1 MAAIPNLSISSEKV
15 CFIILKAREFDVK
28 DIVTEPDPASN
39 PTDDREVAVLED
51 HADDPVFMELV
62 SFIGALSEDERVD
75 LVALAWL
82 GRGDGSLDDWPEL
95 REEAA
100 RTHTRRT
107 ARYLLGMPLI
117 ADFLEEGLA
126 QFGRTCRD

>member
-1 MAAIPNLSISSEKV
+1 MAAIPSLSISSEKV
-15 CFIILKAREFDVK
+15 CFIILKAREFDAK

-51 HADDPVFMELV
+51 HADDPVFIELT

-82 GRGDGSLDDWPEL
+82 GRGDGSLDDWSEL

-100 RTHTRRT
+100 RMHTRRT
-107 ARYLLGMPLI
+107 ARYLLGIPLI
-117 ADFLEEGLA
+117 ADFLEEGLT
-126 QFGRTCRD
+126 QFGRTCHD

>member
-1 MAAIPNLSISSEKV
+1 MAAMPNLSISSEKV
-15 CFIILKAREFDVK
+15 CFIILKARDFGAK

-39 PTDDREVAVLED
+39 PTDDREVAVLEY
-51 HADDPVFMELV
+51 HADDPVFIELT

-82 GRGDGSLDDWPEL
+82 GRGDGNLDDWSEL

-100 RTHTRRT
+100 RMHTRRT
-107 ARYLLGMPLI
+107 AHYLLGIPLI
-117 ADFLEEGLA
+117 ADFLEEGLT
-126 QFGRTCRD
+126 QFGRTCHD

>member
-1 MAAIPNLSISSEKV
+1 IAV
-15 CFIILKAREFDVK
+15 KARAFDAK
-28 DIVTEPDPASN
+28 DVVTEPNPGSN
-39 PTDDREVAVLED
+39 PTDDRAVAVLED
-51 HADDPVFMELV
+51 HADDPVLIELT

-75 LVALAWL
+75 LVTLAWV
-82 GRGDGSLDDWPEL
+82 GRGDGTLDDWSEL

-100 RTHTRRT
+100 RMHTRRT